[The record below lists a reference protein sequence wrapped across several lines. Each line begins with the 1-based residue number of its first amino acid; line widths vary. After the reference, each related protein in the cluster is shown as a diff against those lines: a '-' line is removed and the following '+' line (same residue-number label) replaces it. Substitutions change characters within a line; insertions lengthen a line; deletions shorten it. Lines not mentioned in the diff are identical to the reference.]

1 MKIHIDRLVL
11 ILFVLAMF
19 FFMTV
24 SAQAQTGNSH
34 FFNQNSF
41 NTENKIELT
50 NITMTRSYKYA
61 GVKDDSPQ
69 TIFGKDCPYY
79 IYVDNNEDNHSTTD
93 LEFYA
98 DKQGVL
104 LVYYVRNSN
113 AVINSDEDLTLD
125 SNKGG
130 VVDNDKVIDS
140 YNYGVKYFI
149 VNSGDHSLSS
159 YSTCKVYGFV
169 FMPGNVAAYNVLG
182 KGDLDLIGR
191 SCDSYINLKKPRQAG
206 NWYFEGWYED
216 SNYQTEVTNSSFS
229 NPSVIYAKWLRCVWD
244 FQGISSN
251 SRSDYFYDGMNVVN
265 YINENDKSTS
275 TLSNKGFTIY
285 NQKSTVNGPYI
296 SFVPQYDGYLTV
308 TYNSYNNQENGDNGN
323 NCIIGT
329 ALPTEAN
336 IDGNQL
342 ASGQSSLRSEVKT
355 LQTKLE
361 KGNKYFIYTTTGNI
375 QIKKLQ
381 YTQIDQDE
389 KVSLTTTDNMQGWRA
404 FYDAVNSYTADLDT
418 KVYIVEQS
426 EADGKVMFVNRTG
439 QTIPAG
445 CPVVLHTEYKND
457 GSYTISLEKVSLT
470 DGYTEAV
477 GGNLLSVS
485 EAGVSVNA
493 YRLGYK
499 AGEDFG
505 VAFYKWSSDNPNA
518 GIVYLDKNKLKNNSE
533 SAKIAFDIEEDVS
546 TGVISIPN
554 QERANNKVYSLS
566 GQQLTAPVKG
576 VNIFNGKKI
585 VVR

>member
-24 SAQAQTGNSH
+24 SAKAETSNSH
-34 FFNQNSF
+34 FFNTNSF
-41 NTENKIELT
+41 NTDNKIELANT
-50 NITMTRSYKYA
+50 TVTRENGYA
-61 GVKDDSPQ
+61 GVKTDSPQ
-69 TIFGKDCPYY
+69 TIFDKDCPCY
-79 IYVDNNEDNHSTTD
+79 IYVNSNEDNRSTTELKIHTD
-93 LEFYA
+93 N
-98 DKQGVL
+98 QGVL
-104 LVYYVRNSN
+104 LVYYAKKSN
-113 AVINSDEDLTLD
+113 DDLTLD
-125 SNKGG
+125 SNKGDVVENEK
-130 VVDNDKVIDS
+130 VVDS
-140 YNYGVKYFI
+140 YTYGVKYFI
-149 VNSGDHSLSS
+149 VNFGDHSLSS

-169 FMPGNVAAYNVLG
+169 FMPGKVAAYNVMG

-191 SCDSYINLKKPRQAG
+191 SCDSYINLKKPRQSG
-206 NWYFEGWYED
+206 NWYFDGWYED
-216 SNYQTEVTNSSFS
+216 ANYQTKVTNSSFD
-229 NPSVIYAKWLRCVWD
+229 NPSVIYAKWVRCVWD
-244 FQGISSN
+244 FTDVPN
-251 SRSDYFYDGMNVVN
+251 NTHEYDGMTVVN
-265 YINENDKSTS
+265 YINENGIPTS
-275 TLSNKGFTIY
+275 TLSSNGFTIF
-285 NQKSTVNGPYI
+285 NQKSTVDGPYI
-296 SFVPQYDGYLTV
+296 RFIPEYDGYLTV
-308 TYNSYNNQENGDNGN
+308 TYNSYKDLENDDNGN

-336 IDGNQL
+336 IDGDQL

-375 QIKKLQ
+375 QIRKLQ

-389 KVSLTTTDNMQGWRA
+389 KVTLTTTDNMQGWRA
-404 FYDAVNSYTADLDT
+404 FYDAVNSYTADLNT

-445 CPVVLHTEYKND
+445 CPVVLHTEYKNA
-457 GSYTISLEKVSLT
+457 GSYTITLEKESIT
-470 DGYTEAV
+470 DNYTEAV
-477 GGNLLSVS
+477 RNNLLSAS
-485 EAGVSVNA
+485 IAGESVNA

>member
-1 MKIHIDRLVL
+1 
-11 ILFVLAMF
+11 
-19 FFMTV
+19 MTV
-24 SAQAQTGNSH
+24 SAKAETSNSH
-34 FFNQNSF
+34 FFNTNSF
-41 NTENKIELT
+41 NTENKIELA
-50 NITMTRSYKYA
+50 NITVTRENRYA

-69 TIFGKDCPYY
+69 TIFDKDCPCY
-79 IYVDNNEDNHSTTD
+79 INVKSNEKPTTE
-93 LEFYA
+93 LNFHTNI
-98 DKQGVL
+98 QGVL
-104 LVYYVRNSN
+104 LVYYARSTN
-113 AVINSDEDLTLD
+113 ALINSDNDLTLD
-125 SNKGG
+125 YRNGG
-130 VVDNDKVIDS
+130 IVENDKGVNP
-140 YNYGVKYFI
+140 YTYGVKYFI

-169 FMPGNVAAYNVLG
+169 FMPGKVAAYNVMG

-191 SCDSYINLKKPRQAG
+191 SCDSYINLKKPRQSG
-206 NWYFEGWYED
+206 NWYFDGWYED
-216 SNYQTEVTNSSFS
+216 ANYQTKVTNSSFD
-229 NPSVIYAKWLRCVWD
+229 NPSVIYAKWVRCVWD
-244 FQGISSN
+244 FTDVPN
-251 SRSDYFYDGMNVVN
+251 NTHEYDGMTVVN
-265 YINENDKSTS
+265 YINENDIPTS
-275 TLSNKGFTIY
+275 TLSSNGFTIF
-285 NQKSTVNGPYI
+285 NQKSTVDGPYI
-296 SFVPQYDGYLTV
+296 RFIPEYDGYLTV
-308 TYNSYNNQENGDNGN
+308 TYNSYKDLENGNNGN

-336 IDGNQL
+336 IDGDQL

-355 LQTKLE
+355 LQAKLE

-375 QIKKLQ
+375 QIRKLQ

-389 KVSLTTTDNMQGWRA
+389 KVTLTTTDNMQGWRA
-404 FYDAVNSYTADLDT
+404 FYDAENSYTADLNT

-445 CPVVLHTEYKND
+445 CPVVLHTEYKNA
-457 GSYTISLEKVSLT
+457 GSYTITLEKESIT
-470 DGYTEAV
+470 DNYTEAV
-477 GGNLLSVS
+477 RGNLLSVS
-485 EAGVSVNA
+485 KAGVSVNA

-533 SAKIAFDIEEDVS
+533 FAKIAFDIEEDVS

>member
-24 SAQAQTGNSH
+24 SAKAETGNSH
-34 FFNQNSF
+34 FFNTNSF
-41 NTENKIELT
+41 KNNKIELA
-50 NITMTRSYKYA
+50 NITVTRENGYA
-61 GVKDDSPQ
+61 GVKTDSPQ
-69 TIFGKDCPYY
+69 TIFDKDCPCY
-79 IYVDNNEDNHSTTD
+79 IYVDCDEDNHSTTELNIHTD
-93 LEFYA
+93 N
-98 DKQGVL
+98 QGVL
-104 LVYYVRNSN
+104 LVYYAKKSN
-113 AVINSDEDLTLD
+113 DDLTLD

-130 VVDNDKVIDS
+130 VVENEKVVGS
-140 YNYGVKYFI
+140 YTYGVKYFI
-149 VNSGDHSLSS
+149 VSSGEHTLSSLSS
-159 YSTCKVYGFV
+159 NYQCMVYGFV
-169 FMPGNVAAYNVLG
+169 FMPGNVAAYNVMG

-206 NWYFEGWYED
+206 NWYFDGWYED
-216 SNYQTEVTNSSFS
+216 ANNQTEVTNSSFG
-229 NPSVIYAKWLRCVWD
+229 NPSVIYAKWVRCVWD
-244 FQGISSN
+244 FQGQSSN
-251 SRSDYFYDGMNVVN
+251 SLSDCNYDGMTVVN
-265 YINENDKSTS
+265 YINDNDRPTS
-275 TLSNKGFTIY
+275 NLSSNGFTIY
-285 NQKSTVNGPYI
+285 NQKSTVDGPYI
-296 SFVPQYDGYLTV
+296 SFVPQYDGELTV
-308 TYNSYNNQENGDNGN
+308 TFCSNANDETEKK
-323 NCIIGT
+323 CVIGT
-329 ALPTEAN
+329 ALPSETNSIGAP
-336 IDGNQL
+336 L
-342 ASGQSSLRSEVKT
+342 SSGTSSSSQVKT
-355 LQTKLE
+355 VQAKLKKGQT
-361 KGNKYFIYTTTGNI
+361 YYVYTTTGNI
-375 QIKKLQ
+375 KITKLQ
-381 YTQIDQDE
+381 YIAGAASAQVSEDG
-389 KVSLTTTDNMQGWRA
+389 KVTLTTTDNMQGWRA
-404 FYDAVNSYTADLDT
+404 FYDADNSYTADMNT

-445 CPVVLHTEYKND
+445 CPVVLHTEYKIA
-457 GSYTISLEKVSLT
+457 GSYTITLEKASIT
-470 DGYTEAV
+470 DNYAEAIN
-477 GGNLLSVS
+477 GNLLSAS
-485 EAGVSVNA
+485 IAGESVNA

-518 GIVYLDKNKLKNNSE
+518 GIVYLDKNKLKIKNNSE

>member
-1 MKIHIDRLVL
+1 
-11 ILFVLAMF
+11 
-19 FFMTV
+19 MTV
-24 SAQAQTGNSH
+24 SAKAETRNSH
-34 FFNQNSF
+34 FFNTNSF
-41 NTENKIELT
+41 NTENKIDLA
-50 NITMTRSYKYA
+50 NITVTRENRYA

-69 TIFGKDCPYY
+69 TIFDKDCPCY
-79 IYVDNNEDNHSTTD
+79 IYVDCAEDNRSTTELNIHTD
-93 LEFYA
+93 N
-98 DKQGVL
+98 QGVL
-104 LVYYVRNSN
+104 LVYYAKKSN
-113 AVINSDEDLTLD
+113 DDLTLD
-125 SNKGG
+125 SKKGG
-130 VVDNDKVIDS
+130 VVENEKVVGS
-140 YNYGVKYFI
+140 YTYGVKYFI
-149 VNSGDHSLSS
+149 VSSGEHSLSHSLSS
-159 YSTCKVYGFV
+159 NSTCKVYGFV
-169 FMPGNVAAYNVLG
+169 FMPGKVAAYNVMG

-206 NWYFEGWYED
+206 NWYFDGWYED
-216 SNYQTEVTNSSFS
+216 ANYQTEVTNSSFS
-229 NPSVIYAKWLRCVWD
+229 NPSVIYAKWVRCVWD
-244 FQGISSN
+244 FTDVPN
-251 SRSDYFYDGMNVVN
+251 NTHEYDGMTVVN
-265 YINENDKSTS
+265 YINENDIPTS
-275 TLSNKGFTIY
+275 TLSSNGFTIL
-285 NQKSTVNGPYI
+285 NQKSTVDGPYI
-296 SFVPQYDGYLTV
+296 RFIPEYDGYLTV
-308 TYNSYNNQENGDNGN
+308 TYNSYKDLENGNNGN

-336 IDGNQL
+336 IDGDQL

-355 LQTKLE
+355 LQAKLE

-375 QIKKLQ
+375 QIRKLQ

-389 KVSLTTTDNMQGWRA
+389 KVTLTTTDNMQGWRA
-404 FYDAVNSYTADLDT
+404 FYDAENSYTADLNT

-445 CPVVLHTEYKND
+445 CPVVLHTEYKNA
-457 GSYTISLEKVSLT
+457 GSYTITLEKESIT
-470 DGYTEAV
+470 DNYAEAIN
-477 GGNLLSVS
+477 GNLLSAS
-485 EAGVSVNA
+485 IAGVSVNA

-518 GIVYLDKNKLKNNSE
+518 GIVYLDKNKLKNKSE

-566 GQQLTAPVKG
+566 GQQLIAPVKG
-576 VNIFNGKKI
+576 INIFNGKKI